1 MKESKKYYI
10 RRNFIKNKNKKDLN
24 QENYKSNNNYQ
35 NSLITE
41 ILKNNKGLKMM
52 SEREKSNNADNT
64 KSNIHNIFSND
75 ESRLKAIKYII
86 KSRQEKRGSSPNY
99 SSNNIKL
106 FPKENDKRESTPS
119 RAYYRTNYDL
129 DINNNNNNTHVYKKG
144 NYSKRHILQISSDNI
159 LIDDELSNH
168 SHNNSKDYNRERPR
182 KYNKRIIVKDD
193 NDDTNLLSKNNNN
206 NTNNEKD
213 NNIKSYKFPTQNNTN
228 RTYNFTINLGNINN
242 NNSNK
247 KEEEDKMKENE
258 NKEKNDKIIAE
269 MNDKKEE
276 EKNCLNISFSEDGPF
291 LLKNFNNEKREDNND
306 KNNNFKDNNDEEN
319 NKIIAINSHE
329 ISFRSFKNDN
339 DIYNSNNNSNN
350 NSFDIQ
356 DGTKNS
362 MKDIRGETNTKNNKI
377 FVQCQESNFNLLHN
391 KKDSDNLIFNSQEEL
406 INYIKKNN
414 IKIDNSDEA
423 KDELSKL
430 KEESNNNKD
439 EIEKLKKEKETI
451 LAEIKKTKDEN
462 ELLKQ
467 KINEIYYA
475 YQEIYKVNENLKE
488 ENEKNKNINKI
499 KNNYNIE
506 SNININIINIHKN
519 QEQANVNKNL
529 DECNENNVNKH
540 NDEQNNEKNDGLL
553 TKAVFKFMNFFEKKK
568 KQEES
573 K

>member
-10 RRNFIKNKNKKDLN
+10 RRNYLTNKNKKDLN

-52 SEREKSNNADNT
+52 SDTEKNNNVDNI

-99 SSNNIKL
+99 SSSNKEL
-106 FPKENDKRESTPS
+106 FPQENIKRESTPTKVL
-119 RAYYRTNYDL
+119 YRTSYDL
-129 DINNNNNNTHVYKKG
+129 DNNNIQIFKKG
-144 NYSKRHILQISSDNI
+144 NYNKRHILQISSDNF
-159 LIDDELSNH
+159 LTDEELSNH
-168 SHNNSKDYNRERPR
+168 SHNNSKDNYRERPR
-182 KYNKRIIVKDD
+182 KYNKRIIVKDE
-193 NDDTNLLSKNNNN
+193 NDDINHLSKNKNN
-206 NTNNEKD
+206 NTNNESD

-228 RTYNFTINLGNINN
+228 RNYKFTINLGNIS

-247 KEEEDKMKENE
+247 SEEANKMNEDE
-258 NKEKNDKIIAE
+258 NKEKKDKIISGI
-269 MNDKKEE
+269 NYKKEE

-291 LLKNFNNEKREDNND
+291 MLKNENNEKREDTND
-306 KNNNFKDNNDEEN
+306 KNNNLKDNNDEEN
-319 NKIIAINSHE
+319 NKILAINSHE

-339 DIYNSNNNSNN
+339 DIYNSYNNSNN

-356 DGTKNS
+356 DITKNS
-362 MKDIRGETNTKNNKI
+362 MKDIRGETSTKNNKI
-377 FVQCQESNFNLLHN
+377 FVQCPETNFNLLCN
-391 KKDSDNLIFNSQEEL
+391 KKDKNNLIFNSQEEL

-414 IKIDNSDEA
+414 IKIENSDET
-423 KDELSKL
+423 KNELNKL
-430 KEESNNNKD
+430 KEENNNNKD
-439 EIEKLKKEKETI
+439 EIEKLKKEKEEY
-451 LAEIKKTKDEN
+451 LSEIKKAKDEN
-462 ELLKQ
+462 ELLKK
-467 KINEIYYA
+467 KINEMHSA
-475 YQEIYKVNENLKE
+475 YQELYKANEKLKE
-488 ENEKNKNINKI
+488 ENEKNKNSNKI

-506 SNININIINIHKN
+506 SNININIINIQKD
-519 QEQANVNKNL
+519 QEKTNINKNS
-529 DECNENNVNKH
+529 NETKESKNNKN
-540 NDEQNNEKNDGLL
+540 NEMENNEKNDGLL